1 MTLQIWL
8 VTYKIKLVD
17 EFVFISKLGA
27 TEVLG
32 RAASTRA
39 LFLVHHATVD
49 DSALVEHD
57 QAGSCLAGVVPGEVH
72 LCKMSVVTT

>member
-8 VTYKIKLVD
+8 FTYKIKLVD
-17 EFVFISKLGA
+17 EIVFVGKLGA
-27 TEVLG
+27 TEVFG

-39 LFLVHHATVD
+39 LFLVHLATVD
-49 DSALVEHD
+49 DPALVKHD

-72 LCKMSVVTT
+72 LCKVSVVTT